1 MPASRSRSRG
11 LKSAAPVE
19 RARAF
24 WPFVLIGVAAIAA
37 VVIATLPASLARH
50 FLPSSVSAQDFSG
63 SLWHGS
69 AGTITVNSR
78 NAGAVEWQ
86 LHPSALLKFELA
98 ADVHW
103 VKGGFALDAV
113 GRFDGH
119 GFSARNV
126 RGGGPIEDLGTLGMP
141 PGWRGTA
148 AIKLDE
154 IKGDFSAVSAAT
166 GDIQVTNLASNRIAG
181 GSDLGDYDL
190 NIPPGAAAADGST
203 TAKLS
208 DRGGPVQVQADIR
221 FSPKEHL
228 GLLSGTMMAR
238 AEASPALR
246 SQIDNLAQ
254 LSVRDSQGRIP
265 VEFEFTF

>member
-11 LKSAAPVE
+11 PNTAAPVE

-24 WPFVLIGVAAIAA
+24 WPFVLIGIVAIAA
-37 VVIATLPASLARH
+37 VIIATLPASLIGH
-50 FLPSSVSAQDFSG
+50 FLPSSVSARDFSG

-69 AGTITVNSR
+69 AGTIMVNSR
-78 NAGAVEWQ
+78 DAGALEWQ
-86 LHPSALLKFELA
+86 LHPGALLKFTLE

-119 GFSARNV
+119 GFNAHNV
-126 RGGGPIEDLGTLGMP
+126 RGGGPIEDLGSLGIAA
-141 PGWRGTA
+141 GWRGTA
-148 AIKLDE
+148 AVKLDE
-154 IKGDFSAVSAAT
+154 IKGDLSGISAAT
-166 GDIQVTNLASNRIAG
+166 GDIQVTNLASNQVAG

-190 NIPPGAAAADGST
+190 NVPPGAAAADGST

-208 DRGGPVQVQADIR
+208 DRGGPVQLQADIR
-221 FSPKEHL
+221 VSPKEHS
-228 GLLSGTMMAR
+228 GLLSGTIMAR

-254 LSVRDSQGRIP
+254 LRVRDSQGRIP